1 MPASETIHADDAGQ
15 NSIDEVSED
24 RWIPAIAFLKNEAF
38 QANLYSEP
46 TIDSPLIGKIM
57 VGDAVQYQTA
67 VLDSWWRIR
76 TAAIQG
82 YIRDD
87 DFQPIAGESPS
98 PPLPSDNIG
107 LFFDV

>member
-1 MPASETIHADDAGQ
+1 MAISETTHADDIAQ
-15 NSIDEVSED
+15 NSIDEVNEE
-24 RWIPAIAFLKNEAF
+24 RWIAAIAFLKNETF
-38 QANLYSEP
+38 QASLYSEP

-57 VGDAVQYQTA
+57 VGDAVQYRTA
-67 VLDSWWRIR
+67 ALGSWWHIR
-76 TAAIQG
+76 TAALQG

-107 LFFDV
+107 LYFDV